1 MVLNSTGHRKKTWV
15 LFMMLILCMAG
26 LMIRIGYIMIFESSY
41 YEGKAKEIQE
51 RERIISGIRGDIL
64 DRNGNVIAVN
74 ETAYN
79 ISVIHNQISD
89 EEKVIEVLSGELG
102 IDEEKV
108 RKRVEKVSSIEK
120 IKNNV
125 SKEMGEKILSYN
137 LAGVK
142 VDESSIRY
150 YPNNELFSKV
160 IGFAGSDG
168 QGVVGLETVYDKLLA
183 GTPGKILT
191 TCDGRGVE
199 VEGFEEKRIAPGK
212 GKNLITTLDV
222 NIQKVCMEK
231 AKEAYEVNRADGVS
245 IIAMNPKNGEIY
257 AMVDYPE
264 YDLNDPFEGEDL
276 NSMWRNSCVSDTYE
290 PGSTFK
296 IITASIALEENL
308 VTLDERFYCPGYI
321 VVEDRRI
328 RCHKTAGHGSE
339 SFVEGIQNSCNP
351 VFIDLGLRIG
361 SDRYYDYFKK
371 FGLLDKTGIDLP
383 GEAGTIMHEKD
394 KIGQVELATI
404 AFGQSFQITPVQLM
418 TTVSSLING
427 GTRIVPHI
435 GMAESEN
442 NGKTVKFEYENK
454 EGICS
459 EKTSQTMRMLLE
471 SVVSEGSGKNAA
483 VEGYEIGGKT
493 ATSQTFP
500 RSDNIYIASFL
511 GFYPADDPQI
521 MYLVKI
527 NNPKDAYY
535 GGTIAAPVGSDPA
548 KSSKSRFS
556 LICCNETVVCRECGI
571 QNFSS
576 NPRMSTGRSL

>member
-137 LAGVK
+137 LDGVK

-168 QGVVGLETVYDKLLA
+168 QGVVGLETVYDKLLS

-511 GFYPADDPQI
+511 GFYPADDPQV

-535 GGTIAAPVGSDPA
+535 GGTIAAPVA
-548 KSSKSRFS
+548 AELFK
-556 LICCNETVVCRECGI
+556 ETI
-571 QNFSS
+571 
-576 NPRMSTGRSL
+576 PYISTLRNDDE

>member
-137 LAGVK
+137 LDGVK

-231 AKEAYEVNRADGVS
+231 AKEAYEANRADGVS

-296 IITASIALEENL
+296 IITASIALEENR
-308 VTLDERFYCPGYI
+308 VTLDEKFYCPGYI

-459 EKTSQTMRMLLE
+459 EKTSETMRMLLE

-535 GGTIAAPVGSDPA
+535 GGTIAAPVA
-548 KSSKSRFS
+548 AELFK
-556 LICCNETVVCRECGI
+556 ETI
-571 QNFSS
+571 
-576 NPRMSTGRSL
+576 PYISTLRNDDE

>member
-137 LAGVK
+137 LDGVK

-231 AKEAYEVNRADGVS
+231 AKEAYEANRADGVS

-308 VTLDERFYCPGYI
+308 VTLDEKFYCPGYI
-321 VVEDRRI
+321 IVEDRRI

-404 AFGQSFQITPVQLM
+404 AFGQSFQITPIQLM

-459 EKTSQTMRMLLE
+459 EKTSETMRMLLE

-535 GGTIAAPVGSDPA
+535 GGTIAAPVA
-548 KSSKSRFS
+548 AELFK
-556 LICCNETVVCRECGI
+556 ETI
-571 QNFSS
+571 
-576 NPRMSTGRSL
+576 PYISTLRNDDE

>member
-125 SKEMGEKILSYN
+125 SKEMGEKRLSYN
-137 LAGVK
+137 LDGVK

-535 GGTIAAPVGSDPA
+535 GGTIAAPVA
-548 KSSKSRFS
+548 AELFK
-556 LICCNETVVCRECGI
+556 ETI
-571 QNFSS
+571 
-576 NPRMSTGRSL
+576 PYISTLRNDDE

>member
-137 LAGVK
+137 LDGVK

-231 AKEAYEVNRADGVS
+231 AKEAYEANRADGVS

-308 VTLDERFYCPGYI
+308 VTLDEKFYCPGYI

-442 NGKTVKFEYENK
+442 NGKTIKFEYENK

-459 EKTSQTMRMLLE
+459 ENTSETMRMLLE

-483 VEGYEIGGKT
+483 VEGYKIGGKT

-535 GGTIAAPVGSDPA
+535 GGTIAAPVA
-548 KSSKSRFS
+548 AELFK
-556 LICCNETVVCRECGI
+556 ETI
-571 QNFSS
+571 
-576 NPRMSTGRSL
+576 PYISTLRNDDE

>member
-137 LAGVK
+137 LDGVK

-231 AKEAYEVNRADGVS
+231 AKEAYEANRADGVS

-308 VTLDERFYCPGYI
+308 VTLDESFYCPGYI

-535 GGTIAAPVGSDPA
+535 GGTIAAPVA
-548 KSSKSRFS
+548 AELFK
-556 LICCNETVVCRECGI
+556 ETI
-571 QNFSS
+571 
-576 NPRMSTGRSL
+576 PYISTLRNDDE

>member
-26 LMIRIGYIMIFESSY
+26 LMIRIGYIMIFKSSY

-125 SKEMGEKILSYN
+125 SKETGEKILSYN
-137 LAGVK
+137 LDGVK

-160 IGFAGSDG
+160 IGFAGSEG

-231 AKEAYEVNRADGVS
+231 AKEAYEANRADGVS

-442 NGKTVKFEYENK
+442 NGKIVKFEYENK

-511 GFYPADDPQI
+511 GFYPANDPQI

-535 GGTIAAPVGSDPA
+535 GGTIAAPVA
-548 KSSKSRFS
+548 AELFK
-556 LICCNETVVCRECGI
+556 ETI
-571 QNFSS
+571 
-576 NPRMSTGRSL
+576 PYISTLRNDDE

>member
-137 LAGVK
+137 LDGVK

-308 VTLDERFYCPGYI
+308 VTLDESFYCPGYI

-442 NGKTVKFEYENK
+442 NGKTVKLEYENK

-511 GFYPADDPQI
+511 GFYPADDPQV

-535 GGTIAAPVGSDPA
+535 GGTIAAPVA
-548 KSSKSRFS
+548 AELFK
-556 LICCNETVVCRECGI
+556 ETI
-571 QNFSS
+571 
-576 NPRMSTGRSL
+576 PYISTLRNDDE

>member
-137 LAGVK
+137 LDGVK

-160 IGFAGSDG
+160 IGFAGSHG
-168 QGVVGLETVYDKLLA
+168 QGVVGLETVYDKLLS

-191 TCDGRGVE
+191 TCDGRGGE

-535 GGTIAAPVGSDPA
+535 GGTIAAPVA
-548 KSSKSRFS
+548 AELFK
-556 LICCNETVVCRECGI
+556 ETI
-571 QNFSS
+571 
-576 NPRMSTGRSL
+576 PYISTLRNDDE

>member
-137 LAGVK
+137 LDGVK

-231 AKEAYEVNRADGVS
+231 AKEAYEANRADGVS
-245 IIAMNPKNGEIY
+245 IIAMTR
-257 AMVDYPE
+257 
-264 YDLNDPFEGEDL
+264 
-276 NSMWRNSCVSDTYE
+276 SM
-290 PGSTFK
+290 
-296 IITASIALEENL
+296 
-308 VTLDERFYCPGYI
+308 TLMILLRG
-321 VVEDRRI
+321 RI
-328 RCHKTAGHGSE
+328 
-339 SFVEGIQNSCNP
+339 
-351 VFIDLGLRIG
+351 
-361 SDRYYDYFKK
+361 
-371 FGLLDKTGIDLP
+371 
-383 GEAGTIMHEKD
+383 
-394 KIGQVELATI
+394 
-404 AFGQSFQITPVQLM
+404 
-418 TTVSSLING
+418 
-427 GTRIVPHI
+427 
-435 GMAESEN
+435 
-442 NGKTVKFEYENK
+442 
-454 EGICS
+454 
-459 EKTSQTMRMLLE
+459 
-471 SVVSEGSGKNAA
+471 
-483 VEGYEIGGKT
+483 
-493 ATSQTFP
+493 
-500 RSDNIYIASFL
+500 
-511 GFYPADDPQI
+511 
-521 MYLVKI
+521 
-527 NNPKDAYY
+527 
-535 GGTIAAPVGSDPA
+535 
-548 KSSKSRFS
+548 
-556 LICCNETVVCRECGI
+556 
-571 QNFSS
+571 
-576 NPRMSTGRSL
+576 

>member
-137 LAGVK
+137 LDGVK

-383 GEAGTIMHEKD
+383 GEAGTIMHERD

-435 GMAESEN
+435 GMAEREN

-535 GGTIAAPVGSDPA
+535 GGTIAAPVA
-548 KSSKSRFS
+548 AELFK
-556 LICCNETVVCRECGI
+556 ETI
-571 QNFSS
+571 
-576 NPRMSTGRSL
+576 PYISTLRNDDE

>member
-137 LAGVK
+137 LDGVK

-199 VEGFEEKRIAPGK
+199 VEGFEEKRIAPRK

-231 AKEAYEVNRADGVS
+231 AKEAYEANRADGVS

-308 VTLDERFYCPGYI
+308 VTLDEKFYCPGYI

-459 EKTSQTMRMLLE
+459 EKTSETMRMLLE

-535 GGTIAAPVGSDPA
+535 GGTIAAPVA
-548 KSSKSRFS
+548 AELFK
-556 LICCNETVVCRECGI
+556 ETI
-571 QNFSS
+571 
-576 NPRMSTGRSL
+576 PYISTLRNDDE

>member
-137 LAGVK
+137 LDGVK

-168 QGVVGLETVYDKLLA
+168 QGVVELETVYDKLLA

-511 GFYPADDPQI
+511 GFYPADDPQV

-535 GGTIAAPVGSDPA
+535 GGTIAAPVA
-548 KSSKSRFS
+548 AELFK
-556 LICCNETVVCRECGI
+556 ETI
-571 QNFSS
+571 
-576 NPRMSTGRSL
+576 PYISTLRNDDE

>member
-137 LAGVK
+137 LDGVK

-435 GMAESEN
+435 GMSESEN

-535 GGTIAAPVGSDPA
+535 GGTIAAPVA
-548 KSSKSRFS
+548 AELFK
-556 LICCNETVVCRECGI
+556 ETI
-571 QNFSS
+571 
-576 NPRMSTGRSL
+576 PYISTLRNDDE

>member
-137 LAGVK
+137 LDGVK

-231 AKEAYEVNRADGVS
+231 AKEAYEANRADGVS

-328 RCHKTAGHGSE
+328 MCHKTAGHGSE

-371 FGLLDKTGIDLP
+371 FGLIDKTGIDLP

-535 GGTIAAPVGSDPA
+535 GGTIAAPVA
-548 KSSKSRFS
+548 AELFK
-556 LICCNETVVCRECGI
+556 ETI
-571 QNFSS
+571 
-576 NPRMSTGRSL
+576 PYISTLRNDDE

>member
-125 SKEMGEKILSYN
+125 SKEIGEKILSYN
-137 LAGVK
+137 LDGVK

-231 AKEAYEVNRADGVS
+231 AKEAYEANRADGVS

-521 MYLVKI
+521 MFLVKI

-535 GGTIAAPVGSDPA
+535 GGTIAAPVA
-548 KSSKSRFS
+548 AELFK
-556 LICCNETVVCRECGI
+556 ETI
-571 QNFSS
+571 
-576 NPRMSTGRSL
+576 PYISTLRNDDE

>member
-137 LAGVK
+137 LDGVK

-276 NSMWRNSCVSDTYE
+276 NSIWRNSCVSDTYE

-535 GGTIAAPVGSDPA
+535 GGTIAAPVA
-548 KSSKSRFS
+548 AELFK
-556 LICCNETVVCRECGI
+556 ETI
-571 QNFSS
+571 
-576 NPRMSTGRSL
+576 PYISTLRNDDE

>member
-137 LAGVK
+137 LDGVK

-264 YDLNDPFEGEDL
+264 YDLNNPFEGEDL

-535 GGTIAAPVGSDPA
+535 GGTIAAPVA
-548 KSSKSRFS
+548 AELFK
-556 LICCNETVVCRECGI
+556 ETI
-571 QNFSS
+571 
-576 NPRMSTGRSL
+576 PYISTLRNDDE

>member
-137 LAGVK
+137 LDGVK

-150 YPNNELFSKV
+150 YPNDELFSKV

-231 AKEAYEVNRADGVS
+231 AKEAYEANRADGVS

-308 VTLDERFYCPGYI
+308 VTLDESFYCPGYI

-535 GGTIAAPVGSDPA
+535 GGTIAAPVA
-548 KSSKSRFS
+548 AELFK
-556 LICCNETVVCRECGI
+556 ETI
-571 QNFSS
+571 
-576 NPRMSTGRSL
+576 PYISTLRNDDE

>member
-137 LAGVK
+137 LDGVK

-168 QGVVGLETVYDKLLA
+168 QGVVGLETVYDKLLS

-483 VEGYEIGGKT
+483 VEGYETGGKT

-535 GGTIAAPVGSDPA
+535 GGTIAAPVA
-548 KSSKSRFS
+548 AELFK
-556 LICCNETVVCRECGI
+556 ETI
-571 QNFSS
+571 
-576 NPRMSTGRSL
+576 PYISTLRNDDE

>member
-137 LAGVK
+137 LDGVK

-183 GTPGKILT
+183 GTSGKILT

-231 AKEAYEVNRADGVS
+231 AKEAYEVNSADGVS

-308 VTLDERFYCPGYI
+308 VTLDESFYCPGYI

-535 GGTIAAPVGSDPA
+535 GGTIAAPVA
-548 KSSKSRFS
+548 AELFK
-556 LICCNETVVCRECGI
+556 ETI
-571 QNFSS
+571 
-576 NPRMSTGRSL
+576 PYISTLRNDDE

>member
-137 LAGVK
+137 LDGVK

-231 AKEAYEVNRADGVS
+231 AKEAYETNRADGVS

-308 VTLDERFYCPGYI
+308 VTLDESFYCPGYI

-535 GGTIAAPVGSDPA
+535 GGTIAAPVA
-548 KSSKSRFS
+548 AELFK
-556 LICCNETVVCRECGI
+556 ETI
-571 QNFSS
+571 
-576 NPRMSTGRSL
+576 PYISTLRNDDE

>member
-137 LAGVK
+137 LDGVK

-231 AKEAYEVNRADGVS
+231 AKEAYEANRADGVS

-276 NSMWRNSCVSDTYE
+276 NSMWRNSCVSETYE

-308 VTLDERFYCPGYI
+308 VTLDEKFYCPGYI

-442 NGKTVKFEYENK
+442 NGKKVKFEYENK

-459 EKTSQTMRMLLE
+459 EKTSETMRMLLE

-483 VEGYEIGGKT
+483 VEGYKIGGKT

-535 GGTIAAPVGSDPA
+535 GGTIAAPVA
-548 KSSKSRFS
+548 AELFK
-556 LICCNETVVCRECGI
+556 ETI
-571 QNFSS
+571 
-576 NPRMSTGRSL
+576 PYISTLRNDDE

>member
-137 LAGVK
+137 LDGVK

-308 VTLDERFYCPGYI
+308 VTIDERFYCPGYI

-535 GGTIAAPVGSDPA
+535 GGTIAAPVA
-548 KSSKSRFS
+548 AELFK
-556 LICCNETVVCRECGI
+556 ETI
-571 QNFSS
+571 
-576 NPRMSTGRSL
+576 PYISTLRNDDE

>member
-79 ISVIHNQISD
+79 VSVIHNQISD

-137 LAGVK
+137 LDGVK

-308 VTLDERFYCPGYI
+308 VTLDESFYCPGYI

-521 MYLVKI
+521 MFLVKI

-535 GGTIAAPVGSDPA
+535 GGTIAAPVA
-548 KSSKSRFS
+548 AELFK
-556 LICCNETVVCRECGI
+556 ETI
-571 QNFSS
+571 
-576 NPRMSTGRSL
+576 PYISTLRNDDE

>member
-15 LFMMLILCMAG
+15 LFIMLILCMAG

-137 LAGVK
+137 LDGVK

-308 VTLDERFYCPGYI
+308 VTLDEKFYCPGYI

-442 NGKTVKFEYENK
+442 NGKKVKFEYENK

-535 GGTIAAPVGSDPA
+535 GGTIAAPVA
-548 KSSKSRFS
+548 AELFK
-556 LICCNETVVCRECGI
+556 ETI
-571 QNFSS
+571 
-576 NPRMSTGRSL
+576 PYISTLRNDDE

>member
-137 LAGVK
+137 LDGVK

-231 AKEAYEVNRADGVS
+231 AKEAYEANRADGVS

-308 VTLDERFYCPGYI
+308 VTLDEKFYCPGYI
-321 VVEDRRI
+321 IVEDRRI
-328 RCHKTAGHGSE
+328 RCHKTAGHGPE

-459 EKTSQTMRMLLE
+459 EKTSETMRMLLE

-483 VEGYEIGGKT
+483 IEGYEIGGKT

-535 GGTIAAPVGSDPA
+535 GGTIAAPVA
-548 KSSKSRFS
+548 AELFK
-556 LICCNETVVCRECGI
+556 ETI
-571 QNFSS
+571 
-576 NPRMSTGRSL
+576 PYISTLRNDDE

>member
-137 LAGVK
+137 LDGVK

-150 YPNNELFSKV
+150 YPNDELFSKV

-231 AKEAYEVNRADGVS
+231 AKEAYEANRADGVS

-308 VTLDERFYCPGYI
+308 VTLDEKFYCPGYI

-442 NGKTVKFEYENK
+442 NGKKVKFEYENK

-535 GGTIAAPVGSDPA
+535 GGTIAAPVA
-548 KSSKSRFS
+548 AELFK
-556 LICCNETVVCRECGI
+556 ETI
-571 QNFSS
+571 
-576 NPRMSTGRSL
+576 PYISTLRNDDE

>member
-26 LMIRIGYIMIFESSY
+26 LMIRVGYIMIFESSY

-89 EEKVIEVLSGELG
+89 EEKVIELLSGELG

-125 SKEMGEKILSYN
+125 SKETGEKILSYN
-137 LAGVK
+137 LDGVK

-231 AKEAYEVNRADGVS
+231 AKEAYEANRADGVS

-535 GGTIAAPVGSDPA
+535 GGTIAAPVA
-548 KSSKSRFS
+548 AELFK
-556 LICCNETVVCRECGI
+556 ETI
-571 QNFSS
+571 
-576 NPRMSTGRSL
+576 PYISTLRNDDE

>member
-137 LAGVK
+137 LDGVK

-308 VTLDERFYCPGYI
+308 VTLDESFYCPGYI

-459 EKTSQTMRMLLE
+459 EKTSQTMQMLLE

-511 GFYPADDPQI
+511 GFYPADDPQV

-535 GGTIAAPVGSDPA
+535 GGTIAAPVA
-548 KSSKSRFS
+548 AELFK
-556 LICCNETVVCRECGI
+556 ETI
-571 QNFSS
+571 
-576 NPRMSTGRSL
+576 PYISTLRNDDE

>member
-137 LAGVK
+137 LDGVK

-231 AKEAYEVNRADGVS
+231 AKEAYEANRADGVS

-308 VTLDERFYCPGYI
+308 VTLDEKFYCPGYI

-442 NGKTVKFEYENK
+442 NGKTVKFEYKNK

-459 EKTSQTMRMLLE
+459 EKTSETMRMLLE

-535 GGTIAAPVGSDPA
+535 GGTIAAPVA
-548 KSSKSRFS
+548 AELFK
-556 LICCNETVVCRECGI
+556 ETI
-571 QNFSS
+571 
-576 NPRMSTGRSL
+576 PYISTLRNDDE

>member
-137 LAGVK
+137 LDGVK

-231 AKEAYEVNRADGVS
+231 AKEAYEANRADGVS
-245 IIAMNPKNGEIY
+245 IIAMNPKNGEVY

-308 VTLDERFYCPGYI
+308 VTLDESFYCPGYI

-442 NGKTVKFEYENK
+442 NGKTVKFEYENQ

-535 GGTIAAPVGSDPA
+535 GGTIAAPVA
-548 KSSKSRFS
+548 AELFK
-556 LICCNETVVCRECGI
+556 ETI
-571 QNFSS
+571 
-576 NPRMSTGRSL
+576 PYISTLRNDDE

>member
-26 LMIRIGYIMIFESSY
+26 LMIRIGYIMIFKSSY

-137 LAGVK
+137 LDGVK

-231 AKEAYEVNRADGVS
+231 AKEAYEANRADGVS

-308 VTLDERFYCPGYI
+308 VTLDESFYCPGYI

-459 EKTSQTMRMLLE
+459 EKTSETMRMLLE

-535 GGTIAAPVGSDPA
+535 GGTIAAPVA
-548 KSSKSRFS
+548 AELFK
-556 LICCNETVVCRECGI
+556 ETI
-571 QNFSS
+571 
-576 NPRMSTGRSL
+576 PYISTLRNDDE

>member
-137 LAGVK
+137 LDGVK

-231 AKEAYEVNRADGVS
+231 AKEAYEANRADGVS

-308 VTLDERFYCPGYI
+308 VTLDEKFYCPGYI

-511 GFYPADDPQI
+511 GFYPAYDPQI

-535 GGTIAAPVGSDPA
+535 GGTIAAPVA
-548 KSSKSRFS
+548 AELFK
-556 LICCNETVVCRECGI
+556 ETI
-571 QNFSS
+571 
-576 NPRMSTGRSL
+576 PYISTLRNDDE

>member
-1 MVLNSTGHRKKTWV
+1 MTFWV
-15 LFMMLILCMAG
+15 LTFIAEMLEVKGTLYFFDTFMEKRDGGYRNRYRFFVYCGVLYLVAVTGAWIGMLKCIPIILVMSFLNLA
-26 LMIRIGYIMIFESSY
+26 Y
-41 YEGKAKEIQE
+41 YEVSFRQSFLFSIINYTMLVLIDYVTVLLGRGGSIQE
-51 RERIISGIRGDIL
+51 KWFLQALISKTAFIILMLFIR
-64 DRNGNVIAVN
+64 R
-74 ETAYN
+74 
-79 ISVIHNQISD
+79 
-89 EEKVIEVLSGELG
+89 
-102 IDEEKV
+102 
-108 RKRVEKVSSIEK
+108 
-120 IKNNV
+120 
-125 SKEMGEKILSYN
+125 
-137 LAGVK
+137 
-142 VDESSIRY
+142 
-150 YPNNELFSKV
+150 FSKTRKSCGLITGKEWLQFFCV
-160 IGFAGSDG
+160 PVFTVVGFILMFYSENDDM
-168 QGVVGLETVYDKLLA
+168 QNVFLFLSVGLETVYDKLLA

-308 VTLDERFYCPGYI
+308 VTLDESFYCPGYI

-521 MYLVKI
+521 MFLVKI

-535 GGTIAAPVGSDPA
+535 GGTIAAPVA
-548 KSSKSRFS
+548 AELFK
-556 LICCNETVVCRECGI
+556 ETI
-571 QNFSS
+571 
-576 NPRMSTGRSL
+576 PYISTLRNDDE

>member
-137 LAGVK
+137 LDGVK

-168 QGVVGLETVYDKLLA
+168 QGVVGLETVYDKLLS

-191 TCDGRGVE
+191 TCDGRGIE

-535 GGTIAAPVGSDPA
+535 GGTIAAPVA
-548 KSSKSRFS
+548 AELFK
-556 LICCNETVVCRECGI
+556 ETI
-571 QNFSS
+571 
-576 NPRMSTGRSL
+576 PYISTLRNDDE

>member
-137 LAGVK
+137 LDGVK

-264 YDLNDPFEGEDL
+264 YNLNDPFEGEDL

-308 VTLDERFYCPGYI
+308 VTLDESFYCPGYI

-442 NGKTVKFEYENK
+442 NGKKVKFEYENK

-459 EKTSQTMRMLLE
+459 EKTSETMRMLLE

-535 GGTIAAPVGSDPA
+535 GGTIAAPVA
-548 KSSKSRFS
+548 AELFK
-556 LICCNETVVCRECGI
+556 ETI
-571 QNFSS
+571 
-576 NPRMSTGRSL
+576 PYISTLRNDDE

>member
-137 LAGVK
+137 LDGVK

-191 TCDGRGVE
+191 ICDGRGVE

-231 AKEAYEVNRADGVS
+231 AKEAYEANRADGVS

-308 VTLDERFYCPGYI
+308 VTLDEKFYCPGYS

-459 EKTSQTMRMLLE
+459 EKTSETMRMLLE

-535 GGTIAAPVGSDPA
+535 GGTIAAPVA
-548 KSSKSRFS
+548 AELFK
-556 LICCNETVVCRECGI
+556 ETI
-571 QNFSS
+571 
-576 NPRMSTGRSL
+576 PYISTLRNDDE

>member
-89 EEKVIEVLSGELG
+89 EEKVIEVLSDELG

-137 LAGVK
+137 LDGVK

-231 AKEAYEVNRADGVS
+231 AKEAYEANRADGVS

-511 GFYPADDPQI
+511 GFYPVDDPQI

-535 GGTIAAPVGSDPA
+535 GGTIAAPVA
-548 KSSKSRFS
+548 AELFK
-556 LICCNETVVCRECGI
+556 ETI
-571 QNFSS
+571 
-576 NPRMSTGRSL
+576 PYISTLRNDDE

>member
-137 LAGVK
+137 LDGVK

-231 AKEAYEVNRADGVS
+231 AKEAYEANRADGVS

-308 VTLDERFYCPGYI
+308 VTLDEKFYCPGYI

-459 EKTSQTMRMLLE
+459 EKTSETMRMLLE

-521 MYLVKI
+521 MCLVKI

-535 GGTIAAPVGSDPA
+535 GGTIAAPVA
-548 KSSKSRFS
+548 AELFK
-556 LICCNETVVCRECGI
+556 ETI
-571 QNFSS
+571 
-576 NPRMSTGRSL
+576 PYISTLRNDDE